1 MGGHFRFDPAA
12 QSMTFASAPK
22 LVGRRSDIVDATL
35 ALAFEVGPDAVSTSL
50 IAKRL
55 GLTQPA
61 LYKHFKTKD
70 AIWLE
75 ISLKLSDRIRKNVQD
90 CASSTLAPEHAL
102 RNLICRHLAFI
113 QDVPALPD
121 IMVMRHDSKPSQAL
135 RHRLQTEMSH
145 LRTLMVDLIQLSQDR
160 KIMRNDIGPTDI
172 ATLIIGVVQSLV
184 LRMIVSRDP
193 SRLAIEGARLF
204 DLQIEILAAR
214 GVPS

>member
-1 MGGHFRFDPAA
+1 MGGHFRFDPTE
-12 QSMTFASAPK
+12 QGMTLVDARK
-22 LVGRRSDIVDATL
+22 LVGRRSDIVKATL
-35 ALAFEVGPDAVSTSL
+35 ALAFEVGPGAVSTSL

-75 ISLKLSDRIRKNVQD
+75 ISVQLSDRISKNVQD
-90 CASSTLAPEHAL
+90 CAMSTLSPERKL
-102 RNLICRHLAFI
+102 RDLICRHLAFI

-121 IMVMRHDSKPSQAL
+121 IMVMRHDSDPSQAI
-135 RHRLQTEMSH
+135 RHQLQTQMSR
-145 LRTLMVDLIQLSQDR
+145 LRTFMVDLIQLCQDR
-160 KIMRNDIGPTDI
+160 GSMREDIEAADI

-193 SRLAIEGARLF
+193 SRLVIEGERLF
-204 DLQIEILAAR
+204 DLQIEVLAAR
-214 GVPS
+214 GASS